1 MKNKVKFRQ
10 LGSVTLFCSAG
21 INSSDR
27 ILGFIRSCDLSILVS
42 QTGIIM
48 TSGLQFCIF

>member
-10 LGSVTLFCSAG
+10 LGSVTLFSSAG

-27 ILGFIRSCDLSILVS
+27 ILDLSDPAICLY
-42 QTGIIM
+42 
-48 TSGLQFCIF
+48 